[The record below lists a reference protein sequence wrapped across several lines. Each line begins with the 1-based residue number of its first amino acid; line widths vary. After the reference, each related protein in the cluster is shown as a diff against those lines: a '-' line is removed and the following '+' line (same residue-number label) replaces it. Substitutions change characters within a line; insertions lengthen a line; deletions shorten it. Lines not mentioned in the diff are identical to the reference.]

1 MVAEHHDTNTHTA
14 RRYCTFLRDKRR
26 SIRRHQQ
33 QIRRTGY
40 QPRKLIFSCKAIF
53 VPGQQQKEE
62 KVDVRCMFLLRRSPY
77 VLGSPATSRPSQPAA
92 ARRIIANAPRW
103 GTTRRTEHRSLCFSS
118 SFQRHRVPTR
128 PSEQAAQHRPAAQSA
143 HARRACALDD
153 DPSYFVLRLVDDH
166 LSGGSLPTALALDLT
181 GSPSAQL
188 RWIRSCYFS

>member
-33 QIRRTGY
+33 QIRKTGY
-40 QPRKLIFSCKAIF
+40 QPRKLIFSCKAII
-53 VPGQQQKEE
+53 VQGQQQKEE
-62 KVDVRCMFLLRRSPY
+62 KVDVRCMFLLSRSPF

-92 ARRIIANAPRW
+92 ARRIIANAPRRS
-103 GTTRRTEHRSLCFSS
+103 TTRRTEHRKSLF
-118 SFQRHRVPTR
+118 FFFFP
-128 PSEQAAQHRPAAQSA
+128 AAPGPDTPLRTGSTHTPAAQSA